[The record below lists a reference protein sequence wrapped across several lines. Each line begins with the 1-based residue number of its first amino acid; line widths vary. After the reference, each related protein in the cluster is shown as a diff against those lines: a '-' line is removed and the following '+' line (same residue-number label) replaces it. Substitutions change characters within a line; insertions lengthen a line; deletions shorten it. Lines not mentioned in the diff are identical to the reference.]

1 MSIFSITISFNIED
15 IHCCYL
21 CDHTHKIFKDKKD
34 KMHDLMIA
42 KNIRSNEMVIL
53 CTNCCGFLQE
63 NFSPNTDNFFGDVK
77 KSLR

>member
-1 MSIFSITISFNIED
+1 
-15 IHCCYL
+15 
-21 CDHTHKIFKDKKD
+21 
-34 KMHDLMIA
+34 MHDLMIA

-53 CTNCCGFLQE
+53 CKNCCGFLQE

>member
-15 IHCCYL
+15 IHCYYL
-21 CDHTHKIFKDKKD
+21 CEHTHKIFKDKKD

-53 CTNCCGFLQE
+53 CKTVVVFYKKTSLQTLII
-63 NFSPNTDNFFGDVK
+63 FSVT
-77 KSLR
+77 